1 MKTANKKLFTR
12 NAVPADAEEIAA
24 LSAKVYRKEPYT
36 APELRGQINNFPEGV
51 FVAVYEDKIVGY
63 CATLRISERSAFR
76 SLRIRRTPSVRSTH
90 MTARLRSSLRS
101 MFTCK
106 VNGEQPYSA
115 AD

>member
-76 SLRIRRTPSVRSTH
+76 KHTWKQVTGGGYGTTHDPKAPGCTATKCSWTPATGV
-90 MTARLRSSLRS
+90 
-101 MFTCK
+101 
-106 VNGEQPYSA
+106 
-115 AD
+115 